1 MNFERGAGFRICGA
15 VVRRF
20 VPPSGKCAFLMLATP
35 GKKGEVKHELRAFD
49 YDLIVE
55 VGSLGV
61 GQTVQCT
68 GSVDNEPLKDKAKND
83 VQVDGRAAWVPKL
96 TIRAMTVE
104 GSSKAPAIADAPP
117 RAGRDPDFGDDSPT
131 F

>member
-1 MNFERGAGFRICGA
+1 MGFEQGAGFRICGA
-15 VVRRF
+15 VVRKF
-20 VPPSGKCAFLMLATP
+20 VPPSGKCAFLTLATP

-55 VGSLGV
+55 AGSLGV
-61 GQTVQCT
+61 GQIVQCT
-68 GSVDNEPLKDKAKND
+68 GSVDNEPLRDKARND
-83 VQVDGRAAWVPKL
+83 VQVDGRTAWVTKL

-104 GSSKAPAIADAPP
+104 GSSAKPKPST
-117 RAGRDPDFGDDSPT
+117 DPTSSNFDDSDPG